1 VIEMGID
8 EPGMSND
15 EWLRLQDSINMGGG
29 IKMPATTPEPPFDP
43 DEPWSELTPL
53 KKVSPAAVFE
63 LVEVLRQA
71 GIPVRSPGAR
81 RSGLFSGGK
90 VNVTLSVPDRLCSE
104 AARVVSGF
112 FGSEQGSGEQ
122 SIHPK

>member
-1 VIEMGID
+1 MGNE
-8 EPGMSND
+8 EPGRPND
-15 EWLRLQDSINMGGG
+15 EWLRIQDQMNMGGG
-29 IKMPATTPEPPFDP
+29 IRMAATTPEPPFDP

-81 RSGLFSGGK
+81 SAGLFSGGK
-90 VNVTLSVPDRLCSE
+90 VNVTLSVPDRLRAE
-104 AARVVSGF
+104 AARIVAQH
-112 FGSEQGSGEQ
+112 FGSQ
-122 SIHPK
+122 